1 MILITRLKEQSKELE
16 LSLISQGHK
25 TIQEN
30 LFNIKYYKNKVFYN
44 RNNYYIF
51 PSIHSVKSL
60 VKNKQI
66 HKFKDANIFAIGK
79 KVKQEL
85 INYGC
90 KKIIA
95 TTVDSTSLITI
106 LATKKFL
113 KAKFIYLCSDIVNND
128 FFVKTKKHKISIE
141 KKTIYKTLPVKKFT
155 NKLLNNF
162 RLNKIK
168 SVTLY
173 SKLATETF
181 LNLLA
186 KYKMLSQVKKIQYFC
201 ISERVATPLRQK
213 NFSHVYVAAKPN
225 QECLIAIFKKNIL
238 EFLHVIGEQ
247 NSPG

>member
-25 TIQEN
+25 IIQEN

-51 PSIHSVKSL
+51 PSIHSVQSL
-60 VKNKQI
+60 VANKQI
-66 HKFKDANIFAIGK
+66 YKFKEANILAIGN
-79 KVKQEL
+79 KVKQAL
-85 INYGC
+85 IQSGC
-90 KKIIA
+90 KKVM
-95 TTVDSTSLITI
+95 TTCADSNSLLKI
-106 LATKKFL
+106 LKNL
-113 KAKFIYLCSDIVNND
+113 KNYKIEFIYLCSNVVNED
-128 FFVKTKKHKISIE
+128 FLIKANKNKINIQKKIIYRILPS
-141 KKTIYKTLPVKKFT
+141 KKLT
-155 NKLLNNF
+155 NQLLNNF

-173 SKLATETF
+173 SKLAAETF

-186 KYKMLSQVKKIQYFC
+186 KYKMLPQVKKIQYFC

-225 QECLIAIFKKNIL
+225 QECLIAILKKNYC
-238 EFLHVIGEQ
+238 
-247 NSPG
+247 N